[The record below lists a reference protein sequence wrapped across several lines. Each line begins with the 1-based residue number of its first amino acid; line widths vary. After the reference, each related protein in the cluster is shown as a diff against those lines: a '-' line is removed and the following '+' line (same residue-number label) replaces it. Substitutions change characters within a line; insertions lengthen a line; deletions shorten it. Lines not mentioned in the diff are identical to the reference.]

1 MPLGIQYCRA
11 YSKKVNLYLRAG
23 CNIDLL
29 QYGQY
34 HCSKVKPYEI
44 NGANEAMFELNI
56 LSKEDALLYPSI
68 FFGAGIDFYTSWS
81 KWHIGLSL
89 QKATTP
95 YLSGYYRFYNLKVS
109 SSSWG
114 KYQVYGDYIAL
125 DMGLTLKKFRKKYRQ
140 MKA

>member
-1 MPLGIQYCRA
+1 MPLGIQYRRA

-95 YLSGYYRFYNLKVS
+95 YLSGYYRFYNLEVS
-109 SSSWG
+109 SSSWD